1 MRDDEP
7 LLMQEVYS
15 IRARRH
21 PNIVE
26 FYASFIAGRECP
38 LQSNEQVDCL
48 HLLFEHADGG
58 NMKSWLTQSTTPC
71 NLKTDFDRGEEILRC
86 VQDLVDAVTFIHSN
100 IEGYTSFH
108 HDIKPSNIV
117 LVTGPPATWKLCD
130 FGMAN
135 LKHHQDDSGTR
146 PERYDGI
153 GTYDY
158 RPPEYESERFH
169 GRSFDVYSLGCV
181 FLELA
186 TIWAYGWDDKK
197 LEEFYYLRGDN
208 EKKAYSELRTP
219 DHSYHNNPDVVASWF
234 QQLRQKKVDHKC
246 FRQFLD
252 LTADMMESRP
262 RRVFIWEANME
273 LFEMVE
279 VRSEKQLKDHFR
291 KIVQPP
297 KTPVNGL
304 DNLHNPLRMA
314 SKKGKLW
321 QLKILRD
328 NAWSDEKPQT
338 GLLPTLSSEQGE
350 HFSTLDTCPEN
361 NEYESNGLFGRHGID
376 KEISKILD
384 QRDCVGLYGT
394 SGVG

>member
-1 MRDDEP
+1 
-7 LLMQEVYS
+7 MQEVHS
-15 IRARRH
+15 IRARH
-21 PNIVE
+21 HSNIIE

-38 LQSNEQVDCL
+38 FQSNEQVDCL

-58 NMKSWLTQSTTPC
+58 NMKSWLAQSTTPW
-71 NLKTDFDRGEEILRC
+71 NLKRLSNRGEEILRC
-86 VQDLVDAVTFIHSN
+86 AQDLVSAVTFIHSN

-117 LVTGPPATWKLCD
+117 LVIGPPATWKLCD

-135 LKHHQDDSGTR
+135 LKHHRDDSGTR
-146 PERYDGI
+146 PEHYGGI

-158 RPPEYESERFH
+158 RPPEYRSEPSH

-197 LEEFYYLRGDN
+197 LEEFHSLRGKND
-208 EKKAYSELRTP
+208 KKIHPMLETV
-219 DHSYHNNPDVVASWF
+219 DHSYHNNPNIVASWF

-246 FRQFLD
+246 FKKFLD
-252 LTADMMESRP
+252 LTAEMMESRP
-262 RRVFIWEANME
+262 RRVFVWEANMD
-273 LFEMVE
+273 LFEMVYE
-279 VRSEKQLKDHFR
+279 RSETQLRDHFR

-304 DNLHNPLRMA
+304 DKSHNPLLRA
-314 SKKGKLW
+314 IKRGKHY

-338 GLLPTLSSEQGE
+338 GLSPTLSSGQGE
-350 HFSTLDTCPEN
+350 PLSTLDACPRN
-361 NEYESNGLFGRHGID
+361 TEYESNDLFGRHDID
-376 KEISKILD
+376 KKISKILD
-384 QRDCVGLYGT
+384 QCDCVGLYGT